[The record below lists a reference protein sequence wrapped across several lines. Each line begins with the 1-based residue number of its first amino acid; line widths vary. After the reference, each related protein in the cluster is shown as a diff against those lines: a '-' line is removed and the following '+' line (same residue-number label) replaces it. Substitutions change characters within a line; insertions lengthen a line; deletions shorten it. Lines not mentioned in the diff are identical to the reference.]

1 MWARRVPSAM
11 RREKKKI
18 VERMEKTEAM
28 GKKEWL

>member
-1 MWARRVPSAM
+1 VGKTGTIGHEKR
-11 RREKKKI
+11 KKKI